1 MGGRTINTSRQYLV
15 GPCKGMTL
23 MKFKKPE
30 KKNDDENEKIC
41 GPGQL
46 PYEAFNDL
54 YPDACAVYCVPNSDC
69 EGKILR
75 GEMKQYNI
83 SHRGNCKE
91 KGFTEP
97 AELTLP
103 ELSFFEQIG
112 KSVLA
117 GPCKE
122 MTLMKFKKPGKK
134 NDDIDEI
141 QETENEKLCG
151 PGELPYD
158 ASHGLNSDACAVY
171 CVPNSKCE
179 GKIQRGEMKK
189 YKIFDRGSCKK
200 KGFTEPARL
209 TLSELSFFD
218 HIGKSVL
225 VGPCKEMTLM
235 KFKKPENK

>member
-23 MKFKKPE
+23 RKFKKPE

-97 AELTLP
+97 AELTL
-103 ELSFFEQIG
+103 LGHNISNSLQSIDG
-112 KSVLA
+112 A
-117 GPCKE
+117 CKG
-122 MTLMKFKKPGKK
+122 MTM
-134 NDDIDEI
+134 
-141 QETENEKLCG
+141 
-151 PGELPYD
+151 
-158 ASHGLNSDACAVY
+158 
-171 CVPNSKCE
+171 
-179 GKIQRGEMKK
+179 
-189 YKIFDRGSCKK
+189 
-200 KGFTEPARL
+200 
-209 TLSELSFFD
+209 
-218 HIGKSVL
+218 
-225 VGPCKEMTLM
+225 M
-235 KFKKPENK
+235 KFKKPEKKNDDNKKPENNNDDNKKPEKNND